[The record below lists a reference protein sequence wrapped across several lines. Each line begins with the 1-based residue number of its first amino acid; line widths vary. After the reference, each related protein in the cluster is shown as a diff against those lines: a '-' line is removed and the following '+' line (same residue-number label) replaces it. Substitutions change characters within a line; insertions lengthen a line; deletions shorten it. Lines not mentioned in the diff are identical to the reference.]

1 MVTYVQH
8 HFLGR
13 TSIEPAP
20 ITRKDSRSSESTSFD
35 EDNFS
40 KSEEDI
46 VLNDNAFSTDK
57 VRHMTTIVMMK
68 KMNILLNSYYNPLG

>member
-8 HFLGR
+8 PFLGT

-20 ITRKDSRSSESTSFD
+20 ITRKDSQSSESTSFD